1 MTLSERKF
9 IFHARAVI
17 YNGQQASIFALFYF
31 VFCCCCC
38 SFSSREGFQS
48 VEESSQRNKKLIG
61 KKLNNAFLV
70 PLKPFM

>member
-17 YNGQQASIFALFYF
+17 YNGQQASMFALFYF

-38 SFSSREGFQS
+38 FF
-48 VEESSQRNKKLIG
+48 LHG
-61 KKLNNAFLV
+61 KVSDQWKNQVNGT
-70 PLKPFM
+70 KS

>member
-17 YNGQQASIFALFYF
+17 NNGQQASMFALFYF
-31 VFCCCCC
+31 VFCCCC
-38 SFSSREGFQS
+38 SFSSPEGFQS

>member
-1 MTLSERKF
+1 MLELSFTMDSKLQCLFCF
-9 IFHARAVI
+9 ISF
-17 YNGQQASIFALFYF
+17 F
-31 VFCCCCC
+31 VAFVV
-38 SFSSREGFQS
+38 FSSREGFQS